1 MRFKR
6 TKKYVGLFLALCIV
20 FGYFIFKPN
29 EVKADSGVELGT
41 IYTVTQDDYKYQF
54 NSYGAAFTFIPEE
67 SGYYSLDSE
76 MGFYIYYY
84 DNLSVDYYG
93 SPNGFNTATA
103 ISNFHA
109 LDAEQIFENQ
119 KTYYLENGITYYLV
133 HLHGVYSTDNPYG
146 SFCLRKTNDYL
157 YFYTPNMVDVILDQD
172 AVFTTE
178 LVSTVECENVSI
190 RWNLH
195 GSTYQTDNA
204 TTSTCLIPSDKI
216 FSYSQLLS
224 FEGSGWISGYV
235 YCYGSAEY
243 NGTKYEYS
251 FAPKLKTYTTELSK
265 MVWAEAEYESWVS
278 WDDYEDKYYAANA
291 GSYLDGVEISYQWYW
306 REDYRT
312 LVLLEG
318 QTNSYLP
325 LKVLP
330 EPEVI
335 PSYNNTVELRDFD
348 TVCKVTFKYGDQ
360 TTVRS
365 VYCGSYIILAP
376 DCPAITHINANYG
389 DTIKLAL
396 PEGYADDLREGFSYN
411 VVWLDSELDDISD
424 AIWYQNYRTIATDV
438 DSVSVDTSELYVLV
452 SDEENV
458 SYVAVQFLP
467 YYQGVEISGLYDD
480 DYIVFKIHYTDTLH
494 QELDS
499 IAVDS
504 TNFPDNNF
512 RQYVSENFDTNG
524 SGYLSHK
531 EIDSVR
537 SMDLT
542 QMGIRDLTG
551 INFFTNLRSLY
562 VSGNYVSEL
571 DLSGLSN
578 LKELRCDGMGLSSLN
593 LSGCG
598 SLKTVYMNDN
608 ALESVNIDDCPYLV
622 YAYENGP
629 QSIIRVGQKFYG
641 VLNYNVT
648 GGTYILVSGLLM
660 DEDTE
665 VENHTPVTAEP
676 TDIYIFGQPEDYEGW
691 IGGTA
696 VFEIFAEGRN
706 NKYQWQYLD
715 TLNPYRWCNVEN
727 ETART
732 DTLLIPITEVTA
744 NYKFRCVIS
753 DGTGLVQSEY
763 AKIKI
768 VEVNDLEIIDQP
780 VDLTCIAGEM
790 ATFTVEA
797 EGDGLEYQWQ
807 VLKDNEWVN
816 CSNKDGAKT
825 ATLTLEAK
833 ESRSGAVYQCVI
845 TDAYGQTATTD
856 PATLT
861 VTTPLYIITQPED
874 FSGDIGEK
882 AIFTVEAAGKGLKYQ
897 WQSYKNGSWTNCS
910 INDGARSATL
920 SLDIN
925 SSRHG
930 SKYQCVITD
939 KNGET
944 VTSDTVMLT
953 LANPITIVKQPE
965 DSYVYMASYSGCYAC
980 FTVEAEGQGLKY
992 QWQMLKNGVWT
1003 NCSMSDGAKTKT
1015 LEFEIKPS
1023 RVNTLYHCIITD
1035 KTGATVIT
1043 NDVTLTVD
1051 TPLHI
1056 VSNPDDFI
1064 GAPGEM
1070 ATFTVEA
1077 EGEGLKYQWQVYKNG
1092 EWVNCSVK
1100 DGAKT
1105 DTLTLEIKDSRDGNY
1120 YRCVIKD
1127 SFGSTIRSNGWS
1139 QLIVISE
1146 PNIPVRTTESITS
1159 TSEVCAVTVETE
1171 ASVPANVVDEAID
1184 SVELINDVEVIEAV
1198 PEVQAD
1204 TVSDIN

>member
-1 MRFKR
+1 MRFRR
-6 TKKYVGLFLALCIV
+6 TKRYVGLFLALCIV

-29 EVKADSGVELGT
+29 EVKADSGIELNT
-41 IYTVTQDDYKYQF
+41 IYTITQDDYKYQF

-67 SGYYSLDSE
+67 SGYYVLDCE
-76 MGFYIYYY
+76 MGFAVYYY
-84 DNLSVDYYG
+84 DNLTVDYYG
-93 SPNGFNTATA
+93 SPKGVNSATA

-109 LDAEQIFENQ
+109 LDLENIFENQ
-119 KTYYLENGITYYLV
+119 KTYYLEEGITYYFI
-133 HLHGVYSTDNPYG
+133 HLHSVYTTDNPYG

-157 YFYTPNMVDVILDQD
+157 YFYTPDTVYVVPDQD
-172 AVFTTE
+172 AEFTTE

-190 RWNLH
+190 WWRLH
-195 GSTYQTDNA
+195 NVTYQTDNT
-204 TTSTCLIPSDKI
+204 TTSTCLIPSNDI
-216 FSYSQLLS
+216 FTSSQFQS
-224 FEGSGWISGYV
+224 MDGNGWISGYV

-243 NGTKYEYS
+243 NGTTYDYK
-251 FAPKLKTYTTELSK
+251 FAPKLKSFTTELSK
-265 MVWAEAEYESWVS
+265 MVWAEAVYENWVS
-278 WDDYEDKYYAANA
+278 CDDYKDKYYAANA

-306 REDYRT
+306 REDYST
-312 LVLLEG
+312 LVPLEG

-325 LKVLP
+325 LNVLP
-330 EPEVI
+330 EPEAI
-335 PSYNNTVELRDFD
+335 PGYNGTMDMRDFD

-376 DCPAITHINANYG
+376 DLPAITHINANYG
-389 DTIKLAL
+389 DTLELSL
-396 PEGYADDLREGFSYN
+396 PEGYADGLREGFSYN
-411 VVWLDSELDDISD
+411 VVWLETELDDIDD
-424 AIWYQNYRTIATDV
+424 AIWYRDYRTIATGV
-438 DSVSVDTSELYVLV
+438 DSVTIDTSELYVFE

-458 SYVAVQFLP
+458 SYVVVQCLP
-467 YYQGVEISGLYDD
+467 YYQGVQITGMYDD
-480 DYIVFKIHYTDTLH
+480 DYFVYQIHYTDTLYPEH
-494 QELDS
+494 NG

-504 TNFPDNNF
+504 TNFPDNYF
-512 RQYVSENFDTNG
+512 RQYVSDNFDTNG
-524 SGYLSHK
+524 TGYLSHK
-531 EIDSVR
+531 EIESVR

-542 QMGIRDLTG
+542 RMGFRDLTG
-551 INFFTNLRSLY
+551 INLFTNLRSLY
-562 VSGNYVSEL
+562 VSGNHVSEL

-598 SLKTVYMNDN
+598 NLKTVYMNDN
-608 ALESVNIDDCPYLV
+608 DLESVNIDDCPFLV

-629 QSIIRVGQKFYG
+629 QSIIRVGNKFYG

-665 VENHTPVTAEP
+665 VENHTPVTTEP
-676 TDIYIFGQPEDYEGW
+676 TDIFIFGNPEDYEGW

-727 ETART
+727 ESART

-753 DGTGLVQSEY
+753 DGIGLVQSEY
-763 AKIKI
+763 ATIKL
-768 VEVNDLEIIDQP
+768 VDVKALEIIEQSA
-780 VDLTCIAGEM
+780 DLNCTAGEM
-790 ATFTVEA
+790 AELSVLA
-797 EGDGLEYQWQ
+797 EGDELEYQWQ
-807 VLKDNEWVN
+807 VLKNDAWVN

-825 ATLTLEAK
+825 DTLTLEAK
-833 ESRSGAVYQCVI
+833 ESRNGSVYQCVI
-845 TDAYGQTATTD
+845 TDKYGFTAITE
-856 PATLT
+856 PITLT

-882 AIFTVEAAGKGLKYQ
+882 ATFTVEAAGKGLKYQ

-944 VTSDTVMLT
+944 VTTDTVMLT
-953 LANPITIVKQPE
+953 LANPITIVKQPK
-965 DSYVYMASYSGCYAC
+965 DSHAYIYDEYDHYVC

-992 QWQMLKNGVWT
+992 QWQMLKNGIWT
-1003 NCSMSDGAKTKT
+1003 NCSMSDGAKTNE
-1015 LEFEIKPS
+1015 LELLVTPS
-1023 RVNTLYHCIITD
+1023 RCKTQYRCVITD
-1035 KTGATVIT
+1035 KTGATVTTDEVKIIP
-1043 NDVTLTVD
+1043 DTLTK
-1051 TPLHI
+1051 I
-1056 VSNPDDFI
+1056 VSNPEDFI

-1077 EGEGLKYQWQVYKNG
+1077 EGEGLKYQWQVWKNG
-1092 EWVNCSVK
+1092 EWVNCSVN

-1105 DTLTLEIKDSRDGNY
+1105 DTLTLEIKASRNENN
-1120 YRCVIKD
+1120 YRCVVTDKYGYQVKSWECQLLVD
-1127 SFGSTIRSNGWS
+1127 ENALVPVPVANTI
-1139 QLIVISE
+1139 E
-1146 PNIPVRTTESITS
+1146 ATP
-1159 TSEVCAVTVETE
+1159 EVSAVTIEAE
-1171 ASVPANVVDEAID
+1171 ASVPTSVVEEAIEAAD
-1184 SVELINDVEVIEAV
+1184 SVDAVEVIDVV
-1198 PEVQAD
+1198 PEIEVE
-1204 TVSDIN
+1204 TVSDVN